1 MDDLKKDPAGMYSD
15 IPICRYR
22 WLRSLTNEELKELYD
37 LMNRAKARAAKSKKT
52 EEELET
58 ESSDWQEFYEALEA
72 VMRERGLL

>member
-1 MDDLKKDPAGMYSD
+1 MYSD
-15 IPICRYR
+15 IPISRYR
-22 WLRSLTNEELKELYD
+22 WLLSLTNEELKELYD

-58 ESSDWQEFYEALEA
+58 ESADWQEFYEALEA